1 VNMSPCYF
9 SVMFKKET
17 GQNFINYLTNIR
29 IEKAKEL
36 LRSTN
41 LKSYE
46 IAYQVGYDNPTYFS
60 TVFKKL
66 TGMTPLDYKKDLHD
80 L

>member
-1 VNMSPCYF
+1 
-9 SVMFKKET
+9 MFKKET

-46 IAYQVGYDNPTYFS
+46 IAYKVGYDNPTYFS